1 MPRKISVGAVAA
13 IILLSCLCGCSKKD
27 GNADKLGKLKE
38 KMEQQTTANKSNES
52 SSKKDIQ
59 KKQQQEQTEDEK
71 APEPCDSGI
80 IRTKKSKKSKISA
93 FQSHSPVL

>member
-38 KMEQQTTANKSNES
+38 KMEQQTTANKSN
-52 SSKKDIQ
+52 D
-59 KKQQQEQTEDEK
+59 
-71 APEPCDSGI
+71 PC
-80 IRTKKSKKSKISA
+80 
-93 FQSHSPVL
+93 L